1 MAIRLSDDKELVEE
15 IRHKLKENDGYCP
28 CRIEKNDDTKCMCK
42 EFREQEDGECH
53 CGLFV
58 KTKEEQS
65 IPKKI
70 DYTGFENEYIKVLG
84 VSDKNIQVEK
94 NSARKNKTEFWECEC
109 KKCNSI
115 FHTASQNIPKI
126 KSCGCSRRYKNAEQE
141 IGNKYGRLTIIDI
154 DWDKTQQ
161 KYDEGCQLGVF
172 YKCKC
177 ECGNVNTYRLNSIKF
192 GHTKSCGCSKF
203 NNPLIME
210 DLTGQKFG
218 RLTVINRD
226 LERDE
231 KELRQGK
238 RRGNVHWLCR
248 CDCGNEKLSSVTGWQ
263 LKSGHTQSCGCLNS
277 EITAERNRRDSTKI
291 NRVFRSKENVKEF
304 IEDDI
309 VRIYGD
315 NNDGSFIVDVDDYY
329 FIKNWFWRK
338 DPKGYWTTNA
348 KKEDEEVYGKKSLR
362 LHQLIAERKYGKY
375 DTKKLFPDHL
385 SRDKSDNRKC
395 NLVLKTNA
403 DNMKNRS
410 LSKANTSGKT
420 GVSFTESKGT
430 WTAYITVNYETIY
443 LGDFIKF
450 EDAVNAR
457 LFAEKKYGF
466 TCDDKVADYDYSH
479 IENEASANAG

>member
-1 MAIRLSDDKELVEE
+1 
-15 IRHKLKENDGYCP
+15 
-28 CRIEKNDDTKCMCK
+28 
-42 EFREQEDGECH
+42 
-53 CGLFV
+53 
-58 KTKEEQS
+58 
-65 IPKKI
+65 
-70 DYTGFENEYIKVLG
+70 
-84 VSDKNIQVEK
+84 
-94 NSARKNKTEFWECEC
+94 
-109 KKCNSI
+109 
-115 FHTASQNIPKI
+115 
-126 KSCGCSRRYKNAEQE
+126 
-141 IGNKYGRLTIIDI
+141 
-154 DWDKTQQ
+154 
-161 KYDEGCQLGVF
+161 
-172 YKCKC
+172 
-177 ECGNVNTYRLNSIKF
+177 
-192 GHTKSCGCSKF
+192 
-203 NNPLIME
+203 ME

-218 RLTVINRD
+218 RLTVIKRD
-226 LERDE
+226 LERDFGELKE
-231 KELRQGK
+231 KGTRT
-238 RRGNVHWLCR
+238 GNVHWLCR

-291 NRVFRSKENVKEF
+291 NRVFRSKENIKEF

-309 VRIYGD
+309 VRVYGD

-338 DPKGYWTTNA
+338 DTKGYWTTNA
-348 KKEDEEVYGKKSLR
+348 KKEDEDVYGKKSLR

-403 DNMKNRS
+403 DNMKNRN

-420 GVSFTESKGT
+420 GVSYSESKDA
-430 WTAYITVNYETIY
+430 WTAYITVNYKTIY
-443 LGDFIKF
+443 LGDFTKF

-479 IENEASANAG
+479 IENEVNANAG